1 MKVLVGIDLNV
12 SGHDWLLE
20 RATHLA
26 EGIDGR
32 VDLVFVAKQ
41 PTTELVAK
49 LTGMLK
55 MMIPEALQGEARVE
69 TGDPADVLVALSHDY
84 DVLVIGPR
92 EPAALQRFLVGPMAV
107 RILRKSSCPILVP
120 RAERPFPD
128 APRMLVGLDIRG
140 VALDQVLGFANDWA
154 DHLSGTLDAVFAVP
168 GKLPPIRNKEV
179 RDVAIKEFL
188 ATQEP
193 ERRALGDVM
202 KAIPED
208 RRGEPRIEVGEPEDV
223 LVRLSSQ
230 YEIVLVGN
238 RGRTGLT
245 RLLMGNVANH
255 VVRTA
260 ECDVLVLPTAA
271 LVPEGA

>member
-26 EGIDGR
+26 TGIDGR
-32 VDLVFVAKQ
+32 VDLVYVAPQRTK
-41 PTTELVAK
+41 ELVAK

-55 MMIPEALQGEARVE
+55 MLIPEDRQGQARVE
-69 TGDPADVLVALSHDY
+69 SGDPADVLVSLSTEY

-92 EPAALQRFLVGPMAV
+92 EPSALQRFLVGPMAV
-107 RILRKSSCPILVP
+107 RILRKSACPILVP
-120 RAERPFPD
+120 RAERPFPA

-140 VALDQVLGFANDWA
+140 VGLNRILDFAVDWSGR
-154 DHLSGTLDAVFAVP
+154 LSGTVDAVFAVP
-168 GKLPPIRNKEV
+168 GNLPPIRNKEV
-179 RDVAIKEFL
+179 RESVIREFL

-193 ERRALGDVM
+193 ERRALADIL
-202 KAIPED
+202 KALPED
-208 RRGEPRIEVGEPEDV
+208 RRGKAHVEVGEPEDV
-223 LVRLSSQ
+223 LVRMSAG

-260 ECDVLVLPTAA
+260 ACDVLVLPTSA
-271 LVPEGA
+271 LKD